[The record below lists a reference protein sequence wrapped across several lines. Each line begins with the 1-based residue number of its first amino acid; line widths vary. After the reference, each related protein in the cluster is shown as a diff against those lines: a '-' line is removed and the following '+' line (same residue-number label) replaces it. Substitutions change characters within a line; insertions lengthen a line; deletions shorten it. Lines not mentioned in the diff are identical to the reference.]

1 MKFAEIEKVFTG
13 NAYHFLAD
21 GWAFHTAS
29 MSGHQG
35 EIAKVDFQKNGDVIR
50 VMLGNDGNSP
60 DNEYSE
66 YMEISIRRYAGK
78 ARRSGYQD
86 LTLWNGNG
94 EVLAA
99 HKYYKVAKDWFVES
113 ENAFGKIRR
122 KRNERYDAGKIF
134 DRKLGERCNTIAWRW
149 VKRNRKKSARLS
161 DIVGVYRK
169 SNDYNGYLIVTKNG
183 NYFIDMAIMAKSA
196 K

>member
-1 MKFAEIEKVFTG
+1 MKFAEVEKVFTG
-13 NAYHFLAD
+13 NACHFLAD
-21 GWAFHTAS
+21 GWTFHTAS
-29 MSGHQG
+29 MSGHRG

-50 VMLGNDGNSP
+50 VMLRKDTDPLGRR
-60 DNEYSE
+60 
-66 YMEISIRRYAGK
+66 YMEIETRRHAGK
-78 ARRSGYQD
+78 AVGLLSLD
-86 LTLWNGNG
+86 TIWNNDG
-94 EVLAA
+94 EVLESR
-99 HKYYKVAKDWFVES
+99 KFYQVAKDWFVES
-113 ENAFGKIRR
+113 ENAFGEIRR

-169 SNDYNGYLIVTKNG
+169 SNDYSGYLIVTKND
-183 NYFIDMAIMAKSA
+183 NFFIDMAIMAKSA